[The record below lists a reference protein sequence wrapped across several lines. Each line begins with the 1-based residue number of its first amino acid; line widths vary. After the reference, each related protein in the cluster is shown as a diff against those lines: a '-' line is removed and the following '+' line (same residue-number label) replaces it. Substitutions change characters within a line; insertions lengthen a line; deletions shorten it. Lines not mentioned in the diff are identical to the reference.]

1 MQDTSTVEKSAI
13 DTSAS
18 MELWE
23 ENENRENYE
32 IGLDSKVFKQIHDS
46 SKDMKSRIFISFY
59 GWLKEELGIS

>member
-32 IGLDSKVFKQIHDS
+32 IGLDSKVF
-46 SKDMKSRIFISFY
+46 
-59 GWLKEELGIS
+59 